1 MILDRGFVAGQRTLF
16 ANSNSLRQLSFSH
29 LLGGGQDQAL
39 PCESFSQVILKAL
52 SPRPPA
58 PLSSFTIAR
67 FKSSLTGLPLG
78 ELPANEEV

>member
-1 MILDRGFVAGQRTLF
+1 MILDRGFVAGQRALF

-58 PLSSFTIAR
+58 PLSV
-67 FKSSLTGLPLG
+67 SLLHGLSPR
-78 ELPANEEV
+78 